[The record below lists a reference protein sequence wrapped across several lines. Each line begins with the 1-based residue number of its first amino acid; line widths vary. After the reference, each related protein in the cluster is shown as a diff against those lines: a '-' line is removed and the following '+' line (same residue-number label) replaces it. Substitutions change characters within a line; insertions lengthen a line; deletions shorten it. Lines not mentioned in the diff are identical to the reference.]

1 MNTSMLIR
9 FSVLSAVTFAL
20 AYGPILRKLSLGLVS
35 PYPKADIAKRMF
47 AATVDIML
55 VAATLIYYRASES
68 FGYLV
73 LAIAFVLFRDA
84 IGGRS
89 FGKFLFGLVVADL
102 ETGRPCGYGAAI
114 RRNALFLL
122 PGANVVAAFLETST
136 IVRDPQGQRLGDR
149 FALTQ
154 VVEGFG
160 LKDLLTLV
168 QQWLVD
174 LAEQVAEQFGDR
186 VRKPGRAPVKV
197 PYRIEIR
204 IVELP
209 STTVH
214 QPSVD
219 DEEQENTYE
228 TTSEI
233 DM

>member
-1 MNTSMLIR
+1 MIATLLIR
-9 FSVLSAVTFAL
+9 FSVVSAITFAL

-35 PYPKADIAKRMF
+35 PYPKADMAKRIF

-55 VAATLIYYRASES
+55 VAVTLLYYRASES

-73 LAIAFVLFRDA
+73 LAIAFLLFRDA

-89 FGKFLFGLVVADL
+89 FGKFVFGLVVTDL

-122 PGANVVAAFLETST
+122 PGANVVAAFLEVST

-160 LKDLLTLV
+160 LKDLLAGV

-174 LAEQVAEQFGDR
+174 LAEQFLEQFGDR
-186 VRKPGRAPVKV
+186 VPKPDRAPVRV

-209 STTVH
+209 SMALRE
-214 QPSVD
+214 PAVD
-219 DEEQENTYE
+219 DQEHDNAHE
-228 TTSEI
+228 TTLSRH
-233 DM
+233 